1 MCNGEGQ
8 KVICGESD
16 VVGNALNA
24 IVYKRVEERV
34 SRSCSVS
41 TVSNKQGERKQHK
54 PKTQGGWCEVTA
66 TQFMRYR

>member
-8 KVICGESD
+8 KVVCGESD
-16 VVGNALNA
+16 VVGHA
-24 IVYKRVEERV
+24 
-34 SRSCSVS
+34 VS
-41 TVSNKQGERKQHK
+41 TIINASKSAYRARVLSPVSSKQSEREQHK